1 MSGTFIYQKDGAYAG
16 FNMEHFSEFRMILT
30 KSKEDPKVSIISLEV
45 SLNYNATKRY
55 LERKGQQTVYAD
67 KTRQPTHIITDDY
80 DITRFMNYIID
91 NNGIDPN
98 YSDADLT
105 PPQLLAVTNQNRKE
119 AIPNEDKMEEKV
131 DVLDYAPDR
140 QKDESQDQ

>member
-67 KTRQPTHIITDDY
+67 KTRQPTHIITDNY
-80 DITRFMNYIID
+80 DITRFLNCIIY
-91 NNGIDPN
+91 NNFEVN
-98 YSDADLT
+98 LT
-105 PPQLLAVTNQNRKE
+105 PPQLLAVADENRKD
-119 AIPNEDKMEEKV
+119 NVDDKINSGEK
-131 DVLDYAPDR
+131 LDYSPDMEFEAEIGSGH
-140 QKDESQDQ
+140 QEMPI

>member
-30 KSKEDPKVSIISLEV
+30 KSKEDQEVSIISLEV

-67 KTRQPTHIITDDY
+67 KTRQPTHIITDNY
-80 DITRFMNYIID
+80 DITRFLNCIIY
-91 NNGIDPN
+91 NNFEVN
-98 YSDADLT
+98 LT
-105 PPQLLAVTNQNRKE
+105 PPQLLAVADENRKD
-119 AIPNEDKMEEKV
+119 NVDDKINSGEK
-131 DVLDYAPDR
+131 LDYSPDR
-140 QKDESQDQ
+140 EFESEIGSGHQEMPI

>member
-80 DITRFMNYIID
+80 DITRFLNCIIY
-91 NNGIDPN
+91 NNFEVN
-98 YSDADLT
+98 LT
-105 PPQLLAVTNQNRKE
+105 PPQLLAVADENRKD
-119 AIPNEDKMEEKV
+119 NVDDKINSGEK
-131 DVLDYAPDR
+131 LDYSPDR
-140 QKDESQDQ
+140 EFEAEIGSGHQ

>member
-30 KSKEDPKVSIISLEV
+30 KSKENPEVSIISLEV

-55 LERKGQQTVYAD
+55 AERKAQQTVYAD

-80 DITRFMNYIID
+80 DITRFLNCIIY
-91 NNGIDPN
+91 NNFEVN
-98 YSDADLT
+98 LT
-105 PPQLLAVTNQNRKE
+105 PPQLLAVADENRKD
-119 AIPNEDKMEEKV
+119 NVDDKINSGEK
-131 DVLDYAPDR
+131 LDYSPDR
-140 QKDESQDQ
+140 EFKAEIGSGHQEMPI